1 MYRGGTLRVETR
13 TGPALLAAV
22 FIRER
27 IVPLCSPVMR
37 KIWGNNDF
45 YVRILKAIS
54 VSGADSRQ
62 ICQELRKQSIPII
75 ISVNLAY
82 F

>member
-1 MYRGGTLRVETR
+1 MYRGRTLRMETR
-13 TGPALLAAV
+13 TRLALLEGV

-37 KIWGNNDF
+37 EIWGNNDF

-54 VSGADSRQ
+54 VFW
-62 ICQELRKQSIPII
+62 C
-75 ISVNLAY
+75 
-82 F
+82 